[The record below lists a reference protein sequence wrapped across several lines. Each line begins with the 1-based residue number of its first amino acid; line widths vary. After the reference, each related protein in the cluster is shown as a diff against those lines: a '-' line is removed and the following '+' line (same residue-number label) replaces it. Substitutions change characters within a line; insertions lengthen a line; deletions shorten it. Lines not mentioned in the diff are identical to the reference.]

1 MKMSMNNGQRKE
13 MSCNWLLVGK
23 THFCEKLAR
32 DQYCASHAFKIR
44 KGVIIPQPCKGC
56 GRGTKSSV
64 QLCVQC
70 GQDKERAYIYYK
82 KKNMGGNE

>member
-1 MKMSMNNGQRKE
+1 ML
-13 MSCNWLLVGK
+13 CNWLLVGE
-23 THFCEKLAR
+23 TRFCKNSTRE
-32 DQYCASHAFKIR
+32 QYCASHAFKIR

-70 GQDKERAYIYYK
+70 GQGKERVYIYYK